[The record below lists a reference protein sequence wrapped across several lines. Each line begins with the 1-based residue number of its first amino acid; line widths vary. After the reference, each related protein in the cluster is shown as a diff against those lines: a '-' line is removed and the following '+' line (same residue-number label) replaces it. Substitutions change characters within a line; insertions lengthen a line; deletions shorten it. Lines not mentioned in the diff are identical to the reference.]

1 MQVTEG
7 DGYCLGR
14 VLINAQIAAPLFY
27 SRATA
32 NLSKKD
38 SLHMI
43 DEESFVQAMLV
54 TAAVRLR
61 GVAIMKITLS
71 AGLVAVLLSPF
82 AGAARADTTVLF
94 DNTFNDTTQAPV
106 FTQSAGGTS
115 VLRYAWDCG
124 NPGAA
129 IQGMF
134 NFPIGATGPFS
145 SSTGML
151 DNLLSYNPALQGAIT
166 SITATADKNVTVTGV
181 TGFQANGFN
190 LLIEQDGTFY
200 RASGNQIPFTCMSI
214 GCSSGFLAASTP
226 VLTASDFSLYDFST
240 NTSNSSVHP
249 NFAGDAITFG
259 VFFANGSNIVAGTSV
274 TAVYDNLRL
283 HDPICPGPNRWCRPP
298 RPDLS
303 ERWPSRLVA
312 TTAEDRLMLN
322 RCVC

>member
-1 MQVTEG
+1 MKSK
-7 DGYCLGR
+7 LG
-14 VLINAQIAAPLFY
+14 AA
-27 SRATA
+27 
-32 NLSKKD
+32 
-38 SLHMI
+38 
-43 DEESFVQAMLV
+43 
-54 TAAVRLR
+54 
-61 GVAIMKITLS
+61 
-71 AGLVAVLLSPF
+71 LVAVLLSPF
-82 AGAARADTTVLF
+82 AGTARADTTVLF
-94 DNTFNDTTQAPV
+94 DGTFNDTTQAPV
-106 FTQSAGGTS
+106 FTQSTGGSISATVCVS
-115 VLRYAWDCG
+115 CG
-124 NPGAA
+124 KPGAA

-134 NFPIGATGPFS
+134 NFPIGASGPFS

-200 RASGNQIPFTCMSI
+200 RAGGNSLNFTCMSI

-274 TAVYDNLRL
+274 TAVYDNLGFT
-283 HDPICPGPNRWCRPP
+283 IQSVPGPIAGAGLPGLILACGGLLGWWRR
-298 RPDLS
+298 RQKS
-303 ERWPSRLVA
+303 A
-312 TTAEDRLMLN
+312 
-322 RCVC
+322 

>member
-1 MQVTEG
+1 
-7 DGYCLGR
+7 
-14 VLINAQIAAPLFY
+14 
-27 SRATA
+27 
-32 NLSKKD
+32 
-38 SLHMI
+38 
-43 DEESFVQAMLV
+43 MLV
-54 TAAVRLR
+54 AAAVRLR
-61 GVAIMKITLS
+61 GVAIMKSTLS

-82 AGAARADTTVLF
+82 AGTARADTTVLF

-106 FTQSAGGTS
+106 FTQSTGGSISATVCVS
-115 VLRYAWDCG
+115 CG

-134 NFPIGATGPFS
+134 NFPIGATGPFP

-190 LLIEQDGTFY
+190 LLIEQEGTFY
-200 RASGNQIPFTCMSI
+200 RAAGNSIPFTCMSI

-274 TAVYDNLRL
+274 TAVYDNLGFT
-283 HDPICPGPNRWCRPP
+283 IQSVPGP
-298 RPDLS
+298 
-303 ERWPSRLVA
+303 
-312 TTAEDRLMLN
+312 TAGAGLPGLILASGGLLGWWR
-322 RCVC
+322 RRKKIA

>member
-1 MQVTEG
+1 MKSK
-7 DGYCLGR
+7 LG
-14 VLINAQIAAPLFY
+14 AA
-27 SRATA
+27 
-32 NLSKKD
+32 
-38 SLHMI
+38 
-43 DEESFVQAMLV
+43 
-54 TAAVRLR
+54 
-61 GVAIMKITLS
+61 
-71 AGLVAVLLSPF
+71 LVAVLLSPF
-82 AGAARADTTVLF
+82 AGTARADTTVLF
-94 DNTFNDTTQAPV
+94 DNTFNDTTAAPI
-106 FTQSAGGTS
+106 FTQSTGGTIS
-115 VLRYAWDCG
+115 ATVCANCG
-124 NPGAA
+124 NTGPA

-134 NFPIGATGPFS
+134 NFPISAMGPFP

-200 RASGNQIPFTCMSI
+200 RAAGNSIPFTCMSI

-274 TAVYDNLRL
+274 TAVYDNLGFTIQST
-283 HDPICPGPNRWCRPP
+283 PSVPGP
-298 RPDLS
+298 
-303 ERWPSRLVA
+303 VA
-312 TTAEDRLMLN
+312 GAGLPGLILASGGLLGWWR
-322 RCVC
+322 RRQKSA